1 MNLPIIEISA
11 PSLVLLIGSS
21 GAGKST
27 FAARHF
33 QPTEIISSDRC
44 RAMICDDEN
53 NQTINAETFGLLHQI
68 ARLRLQRRKLTV
80 IDATNLQF
88 RDRLPLLQLA
98 QLCEVPVVAVV
109 FNVSLETCLAHNQAR
124 PGRQVEQAILEFHQQ
139 QLTAT
144 LSTLKS
150 EGYSRVYVLEK
161 SDLAN
166 AVVRK
171 LRSHD
176 ENLPDGQPAQVGSEH

>member
-1 MNLPIIEISA
+1 MSLPIIEIPD

-33 QPTEIISSDRC
+33 LPTEIISSDRC

-53 NQTINAETFGLLHQI
+53 DQTINAETFGLVHQI
-68 ARLRLQRRKLTV
+68 ARLRLQRRRLTV

-109 FNVSLETCLAHNQAR
+109 FNVSLESCLAHNQAR
-124 PGRQVEQAILEFHQQ
+124 PGRQVPPEVLELHQQ
-139 QLTAT
+139 QLSAT

-150 EGYSRVYVLEK
+150 EGYSRIYVIEK

-166 AVVRK
+166 VVVRK
-171 LRSHD
+171 LRS
-176 ENLPDGQPAQVGSEH
+176 EAESLPVGQPPQIRL